1 MKYCKNCTQN
11 VQPTKKFSFMWFII
25 NCLWIVGGGVYIIYF
40 IMKKK
45 TCPMCGDTNFEHKH
59 SKEQI
64 AEEGGMIANGI
75 PVVKQTLLE
84 RQKAHGEVLK
94 QKNIRAKAGL
104 KRQAEDLAKTKE
116 ELEVQKEVVRNNMAI
131 QREKNAERKRRK
143 EQAKLNKNM

>member
-84 RQKAHGEVLK
+84 RQQAHGEVLK

-116 ELEVQKEVVRNNMAI
+116 EWEVQKEIVRNNMAI
-131 QREKNAERKRRK
+131 QRKKNAERKRRK

>member
-84 RQKAHGEVLK
+84 RQQAHGEVLK
-94 QKNIRAKAGL
+94 QKNIRAKAEGVIA
-104 KRQAEDLAKTKE
+104 KARFDEVRAEGVE
-116 ELEVQKEVVRNNMAI
+116 IR
-131 QREKNAERKRRK
+131 RKRKAGELPWQIKREAKKLAK